1 MKAARLVVLVVAVAA
16 GGGAAL
22 LAGRGGDEAPP
33 APVAAKTS
41 IDTVDVLVAKDD
53 VQLGQSISAQNM
65 QWQLWPVA
73 AASPVFIRK
82 ADKPNAI
89 EDLTGAIARAPF
101 VAGEPLRESKL
112 IKANGS
118 GYMAAVL
125 DKGMRAIS
133 TEISPETGAG
143 GFILPND
150 RVDVILSRRDRE
162 AEKAGAAD
170 TQVSETIL
178 ANIRILAIDQ
188 TLGEKDGQKVVIG
201 KTATL
206 ELSPRQSE
214 TLALSR
220 QLGTL
225 SLALRSLADA
235 GENYFHQAMF
245 AFAAHIGLHG
255 RHEVLRILTGEAWH
269 SGPLADPAVAMT
281 ARAAHRL
288 AARSVLVSLDRI
300 REILRIL
307 TGKARPP
314 RIHADATLA
323 VAVRA
328 QTGNRFA
335 AGRLTDN
342 RRLRPGRVLPC
353 IIARDVLD
361 LGVAYARKNLAH
373 KVVPA
378 LACDIGLHRGHEVLR
393 VLTDQAR
400 YPRLLADAAFAVA
413 WRATDGLHMGRGRT
427 VAVFAVEL
435 GRLGPGYSAHQR
447 LAEGINLA
455 RMTKLASLRTD
466 PVRIDE

>member
-22 LAGRGGDEAPP
+22 LASRGGEEPPP
-33 APVAAKTS
+33 APAAAKTQ
-41 IDTVDVLVAKDD
+41 IDTVEVLVAKDD

-82 ADKPNAI
+82 SDKPNAI

-162 AEKAGAAD
+162 AEKSGAAE

-178 ANIRILAIDQ
+178 VNIRVLAIDQ
-188 TLGEKDGQKVVIG
+188 TLGEKDGQKVVVG

-206 ELSPRQSE
+206 ELSPRQAE
-214 TLALSR
+214 ALALSR

-235 GENYFHQAMF
+235 GDSTLPNED
-245 AFAAHIGLHG
+245 
-255 RHEVLRILTGEAWH
+255 E
-269 SGPLADPAVAMT
+269 
-281 ARAAHRL
+281 RAA
-288 AARSVLVSLDRI
+288 
-300 REILRIL
+300 
-307 TGKARPP
+307 GKKA
-314 RIHADATLA
+314 
-323 VAVRA
+323 
-328 QTGNRFA
+328 
-335 AGRLTDN
+335 
-342 RRLRPGRVLPC
+342 
-353 IIARDVLD
+353 
-361 LGVAYARKNLAH
+361 
-373 KVVPA
+373 
-378 LACDIGLHRGHEVLR
+378 
-393 VLTDQAR
+393 
-400 YPRLLADAAFAVA
+400 
-413 WRATDGLHMGRGRT
+413 
-427 VAVFAVEL
+427 
-435 GRLGPGYSAHQR
+435 
-447 LAEGINLA
+447 GIN
-455 RMTKLASLRTD
+455 T
-466 PVRIDE
+466 VRYGISTVITPK